1 MKIIV
6 VGGKGTIGSAIV
18 QELKQRHEV
27 VVAGRHDADLICDIT
42 SEESIREMFNQAGH
56 FDAVVSAVGHVHFED
71 FVNMT
76 PEKYQVGLKDKLMG
90 QVNLV
95 LIGSKFIS
103 EKGSFTLTSGILAHD
118 PIRGGSS
125 AAMVNGGIEG
135 FVKGASIEM
144 PKGIRLN
151 CVCPTIVVESMEKYG
166 SSFRGFDPVPVKKV
180 ALAYSKSVEGLQTG
194 QIYQVF

>member
-6 VGGKGTIGSAIV
+6 TGGKGTIGAAV
-18 QELKQRHEV
+18 VKKLKERHV
-27 VVAGRHDADLICDIT
+27 T
-42 SEESIREMFNQAGH
+42 SEDSIRKMFEQAGH

-71 FVNMT
+71 FASMT
-76 PEKYQVGLKDKLMG
+76 AEKYQIGLKDKLMG

-95 LIGSKFIS
+95 LIGSQFIN

-125 AAMVNGGIEG
+125 AAMVNGALEG

-151 CVCPTIVVESMEKYG
+151 CVCPTIVTESMEKYE
-166 SSFRGFDPVPVKKV
+166 SSFRGFDPVPVKTV

-194 QIYQVF
+194 QVYQVF